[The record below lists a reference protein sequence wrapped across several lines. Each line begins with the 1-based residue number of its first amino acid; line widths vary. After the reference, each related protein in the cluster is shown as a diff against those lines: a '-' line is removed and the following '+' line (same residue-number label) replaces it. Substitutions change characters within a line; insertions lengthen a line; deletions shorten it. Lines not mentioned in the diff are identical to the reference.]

1 MAIEKIIYPPEDKPE
16 KPTNVIPFPV
26 PEDSPL
32 NNWHKANKDKYKNKK
47 IASVEDLAPYLT
59 NFYSEKQ
66 LMQMSEEEIKN
77 ILQEL
82 LDKGMI

>member
-1 MAIEKIIYPPEDKPE
+1 MAIEKKLYPPEDKP
-16 KPTNVIPFPV
+16 KPNNVVPFPV

-32 NNWHKANKDKYKNKK
+32 SNWHKANKGKYKNKK

-59 NFYSEKQ
+59 NFYTEKQ

-82 LDKGMI
+82 LNKGLI